1 MTSSKTII
9 KLDASALKESSCLLR
24 TFYTIHKGYRQAIN
38 TIDVQYGLAFHAF
51 VARMKLGNGDFS
63 AAIREAKELFAKPSI
78 MKTKKV
84 YMTEQ
89 HLLKTCMDYWTQV
102 AMVDEW
108 KTVIHEIQILN
119 TPENPEVIGSKL
131 EPLVELKFAL
141 PYYQDDEVEVMLCGT
156 IDDIC
161 RKGDNGI
168 YAIRDYKTTS
178 SWNIREY
185 MEGYRLSPQLIFYV
199 FIMQLY
205 AKHYPDSIVAK
216 IVGASGMQLGAM
228 IEGIFLKG
236 EAKSPEFVK
245 SEIFYYKAQQME
257 EFKFILDCKIKE
269 IVEMIWSLK
278 ESESMNGTYTPPRYG
293 MLNGSCTT
301 IYGQCKFADACSA
314 NDSRAREHV
323 LNNNFIVKAFNPLTY
338 NE

>member
-1 MTSSKTII
+1 MEVIIKTII

-51 VARMKLGNGDFS
+51 VARMKMGNGDFS
-63 AAIREAKELFAKPSI
+63 AAIREAKEIFAKPSI
-78 MKTKKV
+78 MKSKKQW
-84 YMTEQ
+84 MTEP

-102 AMVDEW
+102 AMTDDWHTIVE
-108 KTVIHEIQILN
+108 
-119 TPENPEVIGSKL
+119 G
-131 EPLVELKFAL
+131 EPLVELKFAI

-161 RKGDNGI
+161 RRGENGV
-168 YAIRDYKTTS
+168 YAVRDYKTTS
-178 SWNIREY
+178 SWNIKEY
-185 MEGYRLSPQLIFYV
+185 MDGYRLSPQLIFYV

-205 AKHYPDSIVAK
+205 AKHYPDSIVSK
-216 IVGASGMQLGAM
+216 IVGQSGLQLGAM

-236 EAKSPEFVK
+236 EAKPPEFVK
-245 SEIFYYKAQQME
+245 SEVFYFKAEQME
-257 EFKFILDCKIKE
+257 EFQMILNDKIREIVTMIKE
-269 IVEMIWSLK
+269 ANRGFGI
-278 ESESMNGTYTPPRYG
+278 PRYG

-301 IYGQCKFADACSA
+301 IYGKCKFADACSA
-314 NDSRAREHV
+314 NDINARQHV
-323 LNNNFIVKAFNPLTY
+323 LNNNFIVKSFDPLKY